1 MKLTIFGA
9 TGSVGKLLV
18 PNLLAKG
25 HEIKILT
32 RNPQNLPNGFENVEA
47 ITGDVTDPSAV
58 GKAIEGADAVY
69 CLLGAPL
76 RDTSRIRERGTKVIV
91 DEMKK
96 HNIHRIICL
105 SAFGTGETWKLMP
118 WSYRT
123 LLGPLL
129 LNRMFDDHNAQEK
142 ILKNSPLN
150 WTFVRPVNL
159 VDDPTNVPPRRR
171 SGYPIA
177 GKNRAESFSAKRRA
191 IYGRNRFK
199 SGKRREKL
207 IGWRVEATNN
217 SAFHSFGRN

>member
-47 ITGDVTDPSAV
+47 ITGDVTDPSAAA
-58 GKAIEGADAVY
+58 KAIEGADAVY

-96 HNIHRIICL
+96 QNIHRIICL
-105 SAFGTGETWKLMP
+105 SAFGTGETWRLMP

-159 VDDPTNVPPRRR
+159 NDDPANVLRVGEADIPSQEKIGLKVSRQNVAKFMAE
-171 SGYPIA
+171 IA
-177 GKNRAESFSAKRRA
+177 SK
-191 IYGRNRFK
+191 
-199 SGKRREKL
+199 
-207 IGWRVEATNN
+207 VEAPRKAYWLA
-217 SAFHSFGRN
+217 S

>member
-25 HEIKILT
+25 HEVKILT
-32 RNPQNLPNGFENVEA
+32 RNPKNLPNGFENVEA
-47 ITGDVTDPSAV
+47 ITGDVADPSAV
-58 GKAIEGADAVY
+58 AKAIEGADAVY

-96 HNIHRIICL
+96 QSIDRIICL

-159 VDDPTNVPPRRR
+159 NDDPANVLRVGEADIPAQEKIGLKVSRQNVAKFMAEIASKAETPRKAYWLA
-171 SGYPIA
+171 S
-177 GKNRAESFSAKRRA
+177 
-191 IYGRNRFK
+191 
-199 SGKRREKL
+199 
-207 IGWRVEATNN
+207 
-217 SAFHSFGRN
+217 

>member
-25 HEIKILT
+25 HEVKILT
-32 RNPQNLPNGFENVEA
+32 RNPKNLPNGFENVEA
-47 ITGDVTDPSAV
+47 ITGDVADPSAV
-58 GKAIEGADAVY
+58 AKAIEGADAVY

-96 HNIHRIICL
+96 QNIHRIICL

-159 VDDPTNVPPRRR
+159 NDDPANVLRVGEADIPSQEKIGLKVSRQNVAQFMAEIASKAEAPRKAYWLA
-171 SGYPIA
+171 S
-177 GKNRAESFSAKRRA
+177 
-191 IYGRNRFK
+191 
-199 SGKRREKL
+199 
-207 IGWRVEATNN
+207 
-217 SAFHSFGRN
+217 